1 MHGKEEEGNGR
12 PASCAGGEKEDQ
24 LGKREREREREKRHR
39 SPSREEVGGKRDAG
53 RGWNAGTT
61 SSELEKHQVKE
72 VNEEVLPVNSA
83 CPPLV

>member
-1 MHGKEEEGNGR
+1 MHGKEEGNGR

-24 LGKREREREREKRHR
+24 LGKRERERKR

-83 CPPLV
+83 CPLLCRRRR